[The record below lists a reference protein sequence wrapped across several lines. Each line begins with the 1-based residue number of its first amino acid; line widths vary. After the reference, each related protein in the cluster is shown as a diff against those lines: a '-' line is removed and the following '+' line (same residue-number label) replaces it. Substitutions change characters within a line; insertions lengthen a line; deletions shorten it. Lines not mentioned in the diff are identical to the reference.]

1 LCAGRKIPGGWG
13 IPIEVQMPTK
23 NSNTPFLS
31 LHSLAAAR
39 GDGLR
44 PEFVDLFKRLA
55 TGADATLSKSTQ
67 SSGGQALE
75 PVKGAPASE
84 PAAAKEG
91 VGRRKY

>member
-1 LCAGRKIPGGWG
+1 
-13 IPIEVQMPTK
+13 MPTK
-23 NSNTPFLS
+23 NSNMQFLS

-67 SSGGQALE
+67 SSRGSR
-75 PVKGAPASE
+75 PRTSKGAPASE

>member
-1 LCAGRKIPGGWG
+1 
-13 IPIEVQMPTK
+13 MPTK
-23 NSNTPFLS
+23 NSNMQFLS

-67 SSGGQALE
+67 SPGGVALE
-75 PVKGAPASE
+75 PEKGAPASE
-84 PAAAKEG
+84 FAPAKEG
-91 VGRRKY
+91 VGRRKC